1 MLCAIYRSSKKDQ
14 TYLYIENKDDFSRVP
29 EELMTAFGSP
39 IFVMLL
45 ALGKRKQLAS
55 ADIEQVKHLLTEQ
68 GFYLQVPPPVENLL
82 KQHQPADMNE

>member
-29 EELMTAFGSP
+29 EELMTAFGPP

>member
-29 EELMTAFGSP
+29 EQLMRTFGSP
-39 IFVMLL
+39 IFVMML
-45 ALGKRKQLAS
+45 ALNKRKRLAS
-55 ADIEQVKHLLTEQ
+55 ADIELVKQRLMDD

-82 KQHQPADMNE
+82 KQHHQNVELN

>member
-29 EELMTAFGSP
+29 EELMAAFGSP

-45 ALGKRKQLAS
+45 ALGKRKQLAA
-55 ADIEQVKHLLTEQ
+55 ADIEQVKHLLAEQ

-82 KQHQPADMNE
+82 KQHQPADIN